1 MKHPQ
6 SHTSPRNNLDLS
18 QKVGHF
24 FALYIYAEGAYE
36 PLETATKY
44 YFVMSPKG
52 TIAFDILGTCFS
64 LDKPRQA
71 LVELGA
77 PPHALELWFAQTLRD
92 AFALSHAGH
101 YQPLKQLL
109 AAELPRSLAAIAL
122 ETTEEQRSQALD
134 TFSQLELQTGALI
147 AFHKLQSNGWRL
159 IALTNG
165 SEESTRKL
173 LEQSNALPFFDR
185 ILSCDSIGKTK
196 PHPDVYAL
204 AKQESEGE
212 VWLVAAHAWD
222 VMGAA
227 LAGLQTV
234 FITQAEKVYLGVY
247 PQPTIVA
254 VDLGDA
260 ANQIVEQIPEKQ
272 PLQAHTT

>member
-1 MKHPQ
+1 MN
-6 SHTSPRNNLDLS
+6 S
-18 QKVGHF
+18 
-24 FALYIYAEGAYE
+24 
-36 PLETATKY
+36 
-44 YFVMSPKG
+44 KG

-64 LDKPRQA
+64 LDKPRQK

-101 YQPLKQLL
+101 YQPLKQILE
-109 AAELPRSLAAIAL
+109 AELPRSLAAIGI
-122 ETTEEQRSQALD
+122 ETTEEQRAQVID
-134 TFSQLELQTGALI
+134 TFTNLELHIGALI

-165 SEESTRKL
+165 SEESTHKL
-173 LEQSNALPFFDR
+173 LEQSNALAFFKR
-185 ILSCDSIGKTK
+185 ILSCDSIQKTK

-227 LAGLQTV
+227 LVGLQTV
-234 FITQAEKVYLGVY
+234 FITQAEKAYLGIY

-260 ANQIVEQIPEKQ
+260 ANQIVEQASKR
-272 PLQAHTT
+272 